1 MITLLRN
8 FNYQSNKSTLYLIAT
23 PIGNL
28 EDITLR
34 ALRILKEIDIIY
46 AEDTRVTGKLLA
58 HYEIKK
64 PVYSFHEHN
73 SSMKI
78 NAVLKDLK
86 EGLNVGLV
94 SDAGMP
100 LVSDPGYDLVRKVIE
115 NNFNVVSLPGAN
127 ALLPALTMSGIQT
140 HPFLFYGF
148 LDSKQNKKLEELDSL
163 KYQTSTLIFYEAIHR
178 ISQTLKNI
186 YDTFGD
192 RDFVIAREITKAYEE
207 LIRGRLSEYSELPD
221 LKGELVLI
229 VEGYKQETIKS
240 DLNIVQQIDFF
251 VESGLKKTEAMKK
264 VSELTGIPKN
274 KIYQQYLNEKINKE

>member
-1 MITLLRN
+1 MLRN

>member
-1 MITLLRN
+1 MLRN
-8 FNYQSNKSTLYLIAT
+8 FNYQSNKSTLYLVAT

-34 ALRILKEIDIIY
+34 ALRILKEVDVIY

-58 HYEIKK
+58 HFEIKK
-64 PVYSFHEHN
+64 PVYSFHDHN
-73 SSMKI
+73 SSIKI
-78 NAVLKDLK
+78 NSVLKDLK
-86 EGLNVGLV
+86 EGLKVGLV

-100 LVSDPGYDLVRKVIE
+100 LVSDPGFDLVKKVIE
-115 NNFNVVSLPGAN
+115 NDFNVVSLPGAN
-127 ALLPALTMSGIQT
+127 ALLPALTMSGIKT

-148 LDSKQNKKLEELDSL
+148 LDSKQNKKLEELESL
-163 KYQTSTLIFYEAIHR
+163 KYQTATLVFYEAIHR

-207 LIRGRLSEYSELPD
+207 IIRGKLSEYNELPD

-229 VEGYKQETIKS
+229 VEGYKNETIKS

-274 KIYQQYLNEKINKE
+274 KIYQQYLNEKIDKE